1 MAVGNWFDEVS
12 DNDDS
17 EEIVVIDGYYSIE
30 DTCGEVLA
38 NEECLQIVKGW
49 YMSQGNLTYA
59 SMLTT
64 IRDMMGF
71 RKITEMTAM
80 GEVSPK
86 QIAQLNRLLSRV
98 KK

>member
-1 MAVGNWFDEVS
+1 MAVGNWFDDIA

-17 EEIVVIDGYYSIE
+17 EEIEVIEGYYSIE
-30 DTCGEVLA
+30 DTAGELLS
-38 NEECLQIVKGW
+38 NEECLKIVKGW
-49 YMSQGNLTYA
+49 YMQMGNLTYA

-71 RKITEMTAM
+71 KKLTEMMSA
-80 GEVSPK
+80 GDIPLKDVAK
-86 QIAQLNRLLSRV
+86 LNRMLNKV

>member
-1 MAVGNWFDEVS
+1 MWKLPPRRLLITLLS
-12 DNDDS
+12 
-17 EEIVVIDGYYSIE
+17 
-30 DTCGEVLA
+30 

-71 RKITEMTAM
+71 RKIKEMTAM

-86 QIAQLNRLLSRV
+86 QIAQLNRLLIRV